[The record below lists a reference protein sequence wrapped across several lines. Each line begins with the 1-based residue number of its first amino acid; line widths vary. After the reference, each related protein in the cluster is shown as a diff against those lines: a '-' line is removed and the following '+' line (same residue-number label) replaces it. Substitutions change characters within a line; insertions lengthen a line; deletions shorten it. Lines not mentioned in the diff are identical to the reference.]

1 MELWKKAAAIA
12 AAVTLSATIGA
23 VTASAIGGQNP
34 PGPDADRAPQALLGN
49 GVTESKY
56 VPIIPCRILDTR
68 KGMGKF
74 QINQPKA
81 IDVRGSEPT
90 FTTQGG
96 NPGGCGIPN
105 SAAAIEATITAI
117 DSGSGFLR
125 AWPANLTQPNATFL
139 NYDSAFNVGNT
150 GTITLCGAN
159 GLSCQANKDLNLQAY
174 GSATHLVVDVAG
186 YYMQPISAN
195 VTAGGSLGRNS
206 RAVSAQRDG
215 TGVYRV
221 TFDRRIKECTYFGG
235 TATTDGGLASGF
247 VSVTN
252 LSSNVNAVSVLTYN
266 VDGQL
271 TDKGFQVQVV
281 C

>member
-1 MELWKKAAAIA
+1 MKVWKKVAAITGA
-12 AAVTLSATIGA
+12 IALSATIGA
-23 VTASAIGGQNP
+23 VTASALGSQDDPVPGGDP
-34 PGPDADRAPQALLGN
+34 TPRLLGN
-49 GVTESKY
+49 GISESNY

-74 QINQPKA
+74 QVNQPKA
-81 IDVRGSEPT
+81 IDVRGSDTT

-105 SAAAIEATITAI
+105 SASAVEVTITAI

-125 AWPANLTQPNATFL
+125 AWPASLTQPNATFL
-139 NYDSAFNVGNT
+139 NYDPAFNVGNT
-150 GTITLCGAN
+150 GSITLCGAN
-159 GLSCQANKDLNLQAY
+159 GLSCQANKDMNLQAY

-186 YYMQPISAN
+186 YYQQPMAAN
-195 VTAGGSLGRNS
+195 VTSAGVLGRNS

-215 TGVYRV
+215 TGVYRLV
-221 TFDRRIKECTYFGG
+221 FDRRIKECTYFGG
-235 TATTDGGLASGF
+235 TATTDGSLASGF

-252 LSSNVNAVSVLTYN
+252 LSSNVNAVSVVTYN
-266 VDGQL
+266 TAGEL
-271 TDKGFQVQVV
+271 ADKGFQVQVV

>member
-1 MELWKKAAAIA
+1 MKVWKKVAAITGA
-12 AAVTLSATIGA
+12 IALSATIGA
-23 VTASAIGGQNP
+23 VTASALGSQND
-34 PGPDADRAPQALLGN
+34 PGPAGDPAPRILGN
-49 GVTESKY
+49 GITENNY

-74 QINQPKA
+74 QVNQPKA
-81 IDVRGSEPT
+81 IDVRGSDTT

-96 NPGGCGIPN
+96 NPGGCGVPN
-105 SAAAIEATITAI
+105 SASAVEVTITAI

-150 GTITLCGAN
+150 GSITLCGAN
-159 GLSCQANKDLNLQAY
+159 GLACQANKDMNLQAY

-186 YYMQPISAN
+186 YYQQPMAAN
-195 VTAGGSLGRNS
+195 VTSAGALGRSS

-221 TFDRRIKECTYFGG
+221 TFDRNISQCTYFGG
-235 TATTDGGLASGF
+235 TATTNGGLASGF

-252 LSSNVNAVSVLTYN
+252 VSATNTAVSVLTYN
-266 VDGQL
+266 TAGELADR
-271 TDKGFQVQVV
+271 GFQVQVV